1 MKLKLFIPC
10 VVLLIGIL
18 IYALVYKDVVKVHEQ
33 AKHLTCTPEQKTLVD
48 QRVTACMTRSSITH
62 CQNKGRDLIIL
73 DVCDHD

>member
-18 IYALVYKDVVKVHEQ
+18 FYVLMDKDVVKVHEQ
-33 AKHLTCTPEQKTLVD
+33 AKYLICTPEQKTLVE

-62 CQNKGRDLIIL
+62 CQNKGRDLIVL
-73 DVCDHD
+73 DVCDDD